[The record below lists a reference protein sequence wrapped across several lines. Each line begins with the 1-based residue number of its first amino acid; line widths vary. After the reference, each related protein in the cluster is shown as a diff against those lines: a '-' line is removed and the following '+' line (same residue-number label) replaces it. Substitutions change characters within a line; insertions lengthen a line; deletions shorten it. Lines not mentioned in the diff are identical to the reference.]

1 VRAVRHR
8 DRLVPLVALGP
19 LLGLNGGPRA
29 SRPLAAFLTH
39 GADAAAVLVDGL
51 HGEREVAV
59 KRCGAFLDG
68 ARFVSGG
75 AALEDGRVALL
86 LSTAA
91 IVRAARDQE
100 PAATP
105 SASGPR
111 RLRVLL
117 VDDSAIARETEAAL
131 LRALGHEVEEA
142 CDGEEAWRTL
152 AAGRF
157 DVLATD
163 VQMPVLDGIGLTRRV
178 RASPRLA
185 RLPVL
190 VLSSLAAPEERRRG
204 AEAGAD
210 AWLVKGELDPEVL
223 RATLDRLCG
232 AER

>member
-1 VRAVRHR
+1 
-8 DRLVPLVALGP
+8 
-19 LLGLNGGPRA
+19 
-29 SRPLAAFLTH
+29 
-39 GADAAAVLVDGL
+39 
-51 HGEREVAV
+51 
-59 KRCGAFLDG
+59 
-68 ARFVSGG
+68 
-75 AALEDGRVALL
+75 VALL
-86 LSTAA
+86 LSTGA
-91 IVRAARDQE
+91 IVRAARSPE

-105 SASGPR
+105 SAAGPR

-142 CDGEEAWRTL
+142 SDGEEAWRRL

-157 DVLATD
+157 HLLATD